1 MPCHSMPIKLTQLTL
16 FIQQPDTRQGS
27 LMSSP
32 NILSGADFAL
42 NSYMGHEFEIRE
54 LPSLKSGG
62 VCTQR
67 DDQTCGNGSFAVSE
81 NNEQLITVKKGI
93 IIDFLDDQI
102 RAKLEAKE
110 IIEHCQIK
118 ANAKLLI
125 ALNNKNTNT
134 NTNQIE
140 IQNSMDAL
148 VDCVQGGMTDTL
160 AKANEEIN
168 FQTKIRTGMAEMMVR
183 YVTLRYVTLRYQYS
197 KDTIH

>member
-102 RAKLEAKE
+102 RAKLEATE

-125 ALNNKNTNT
+125 ALNNSKNT

-140 IQNSMDAL
+140 IQKSMDAL

-183 YVTLRYVTLRYQYS
+183 YVTLRYVTSIVKIRY
-197 KDTIH
+197 TE

>member
-1 MPCHSMPIKLTQLTL
+1 MPIKLTQLTL

-125 ALNNKNTNT
+125 ALNNSKNT

-140 IQNSMDAL
+140 IQKSMDAL

-183 YVTLRYVTLRYQYS
+183 YVTLRYVTSIVKIRY
-197 KDTIH
+197 TE